1 MSFTSRFKQAVK
13 DYATSVKCGTKVSYH
28 MAKGSSVD
36 ELNKAAQPI
45 EEILM
50 NSQRMKDAQ
59 KVGAAVGAAL
69 WTGVIC
75 AIID

>member
-1 MSFTSRFKQAVK
+1 MSFKSRLKQSVK
-13 DYATSVKCGTKVSYH
+13 DYGTSTKCGIKVAYH

-59 KVGAAVGAAL
+59 KVGLAVGAAM
-69 WTGVIC
+69 WTGIIC
-75 AIID
+75 AIVD